1 MAQEYKKCQK
11 MMEGAYNNEIESG
24 NMAILEDE
32 AIMNKITAEGTFISN
47 FEAVEAQLAAGA
59 IR

>member
-1 MAQEYKKCQK
+1 MQDMAQEYKKCQK
-11 MMEGAYNNEIESG
+11 VMEGAYNNEIEGG

-47 FEAVEAQLAAGA
+47 FEALEA
-59 IR
+59 